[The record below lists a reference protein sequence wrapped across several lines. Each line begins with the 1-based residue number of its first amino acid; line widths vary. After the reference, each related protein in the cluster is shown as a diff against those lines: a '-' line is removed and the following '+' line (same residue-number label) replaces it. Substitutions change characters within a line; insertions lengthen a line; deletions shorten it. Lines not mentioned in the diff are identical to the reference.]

1 MNQTHRAALPEGT
14 RVEEFEFHRVLG
26 HGGFGIT
33 YLGWDLHLD
42 MAVAIKEFLPT
53 DLVVREG
60 GLSVLPRT
68 ESDRDDYEWGLD
80 RFLDEARILARF
92 KHHNIIQV
100 HRFFRAH
107 GTAYIVMEY
116 AEGETLGEH
125 LDGKGTLLQPDI
137 EGIVFPLLEGLGL
150 VHGASFL
157 HRDIKPAN
165 IIIRDDGSPVLID
178 FGAARQAIGI
188 KSRSVTSIVTPGYAP
203 IEQYSTKGNQ
213 GPWTDI
219 YALGGV
225 AYKCLTGHAPV
236 DAAERVQDDRLIGWT
251 NEIRDVEPQFL
262 QAVDWALA
270 FKQSDRPQSIME
282 WRAALEGRTIPVGQR
297 TARDDAD
304 QTEYEAAGRPEQEPA
319 EPKPRRPRKSGGS
332 ATKWI
337 ISGLVGT
344 FAAVLIGVYFWMQPG
359 PGDLLNEA
367 NFYLEAMGYNP
378 GAATERRTPQLERAV
393 KEFERDNGLFEN
405 GKVDAGLIASLKARF
420 AELDEEAWRVAVATG
435 TEPAYNQYK
444 REFPNGAH
452 AGEVGT
458 ATDDAAWRAAMAAG
472 STGAIENYQRNYPN
486 GRHIAEVSGA
496 LDDVSWAAA
505 QAAGT
510 EAALE
515 EYAGR
520 FPNGKH
526 ISKVA
531 AARDEMAWRRA
542 DSGGTRQAYEAY
554 KAAFP
559 GGRFVAEADRRI
571 SEMVQAALIRSI
583 QTELRRVGHLR
594 SIPDGVLG
602 PTTVAA
608 IKSFQGEQGLTA
620 DGRVTQALLERLRG
634 TTLKN
639 VWVVAKD
646 GSGDATTIG
655 EALRVI
661 PDGGR
666 IRIKAGVYEEALRF
680 SRTVH
685 LEGLGGRGDVVI
697 ESRGESTIII
707 SGGSGS
713 LTNLTIRYV
722 GSASGRNA
730 IQVDG
735 GNWLIEGTDMTNTIS
750 TVIFLKGG
758 SPRFNRNRIHDSP
771 WNGFNIKGGSP
782 VIENNEIFGLDN
794 PAIWIGGTARATVR
808 NNTLYAIPAN
818 GIYVGDEAR
827 ATIAGNDITG
837 TEKPGIWVGGT
848 SVSTVTGN
856 RVHHLPSNG
865 IYIGEKAKGT
875 FENNDIYFT
884 EKPAIWVGGDAE
896 PMVVGNRIHDAP
908 GNGINI
914 QGNARGEF
922 RNNDIRNAGN
932 KAEDYP
938 AVFIGKDANVIF
950 SGNKVHGNGNNQ
962 IYMEEGGRS
971 LLQNNDVRS

>member
-1 MNQTHRAALPEGT
+1 MAHIHRAALPEGT

-68 ESDRDDYEWGLD
+68 ESDREDYEWGLD

-116 AEGETLGEH
+116 AEGDTLGDY
-125 LDGKGTLLQPDI
+125 LDGKGTLLQRDI
-137 EGIVFPLLEGLGL
+137 EDIVFPLLEGLGM

-251 NEIRDVEPQFL
+251 NEVRGVEPQFL
-262 QAVDWALA
+262 QAIDWALA
-270 FKQSDRPQSIME
+270 FKQADRPQSIME
-282 WRAALEGRTIPVGQR
+282 WRAALEGRTIPAGRR
-297 TARDDAD
+297 TA
-304 QTEYEAAGRPEQEPA
+304 QEAAGRTEYEEAERTDREPVD
-319 EPKPRRPRKSGGS
+319 PKPRRPKKSGGS

-337 ISGLVGT
+337 ISGLVAT
-344 FAAVLIGVYFWMQPG
+344 FAVILAGVYFFMQPG
-359 PGDLLNEA
+359 PEDLLEEA

-378 GAATERRTPQLERAV
+378 GAVHDHPSPQLERAV
-393 KEFERDNGLFEN
+393 REFERDNGLFEK
-405 GKVDAGLIASLKARF
+405 GKVDEPLIGRLKAKF
-420 AELDEEAWRVAVATG
+420 AEEAWRVAVATG
-435 TEPAYNQYK
+435 TGPAYDKYK

-452 AGEVGT
+452 VGEVET
-458 ATDDAAWRAAMAAG
+458 ALDDAAWRVAVAAG
-472 STGAIENYQRNYPN
+472 TTHEIEHYQREHPN
-486 GRHIAEVSGA
+486 GRHIAEVPGA
-496 LDDVSWAAA
+496 LDDAAWAEAK
-505 QAAGT
+505 AAGT

-515 EYAGR
+515 EYARR

-526 ISKVA
+526 ISMVA
-531 AARDEMAWRRA
+531 AAKDEMAWQRA
-542 DSGGTRQAYEAY
+542 DSSGTRQAYEAY

-571 SEMVQAALIRSI
+571 SEMAQAVLIRSI

-594 SIPDGVLG
+594 SAPDGVLG
-602 PTTVAA
+602 RTTVAA
-608 IKSFQGEQGLTA
+608 IKAFQGEQGLVA
-620 DGRVTQALLERLRG
+620 DGRVTQALLERLRN
-634 TTLKN
+634 TTIKN
-639 VWVVAKD
+639 VWIVAQD
-646 GSGDATTIG
+646 GSGDVRTIG
-655 EALRVI
+655 EALQVI

-666 IRIKAGVYEEALRF
+666 IRIRPGVYQETLRI

-685 LEGLGGRGDVVI
+685 LEGVGDRRDVVI
-697 ESRGESTIII
+697 ESRGEDTIII
-707 SGGSGS
+707 DSGSGS
-713 LTNLTIRYV
+713 LINLTIRYV
-722 GSASGRNA
+722 GSANARNA
-730 IQVDG
+730 LEVHG
-735 GNWLIEGTDMTNTIS
+735 GNWLIEGNDLSNTES
-750 TVIFLKGG
+750 TIIFVTGG
-758 SPRFNRNRIHDSP
+758 SPRFRRNRIHDSP
-771 WNGFNIKGGSP
+771 WNGFNIKGSGSP
-782 VIENNEIFGLDN
+782 VIESNEIFALDN
-794 PAIWIGGTARATVR
+794 PAIWIGGSHRVTVR
-808 NNTLYAIPAN
+808 NNTLYKIKGN
-818 GIYVGDEAR
+818 GIVIGEEVR
-827 ATIAGNDITG
+827 ATITGNDISG
-837 TEKPGIWVGGT
+837 TDKPGLWFGGT

-865 IYIGEKAKGT
+865 IYIGESAKGT

-884 EKPAIWVGGDAE
+884 EKPALWVGGDAE
-896 PMVVGNRIHDAP
+896 PKVIGNRIHDIP
-908 GNGINI
+908 GNAINI

-932 KAEDYP
+932 KADNFP
-938 AVFIGKDANVIF
+938 AVFIGKDANVVF
-950 SGNKVHGNGNNQ
+950 SGNKVYGTGNNQ